1 MAGFMWK
8 MVDVL
13 MDVLFSYKPCLG
25 NVFAWSFIPCQCL
38 FWYVDLLLSLSASSQ
53 WWQAGAY
60 LHCNGQLKCIVPGGS
75 SNYEIVRVPGGSGP
89 VYHSSQR
96 LNQSPGLSRQ
106 APLTAVTRSNT
117 IRIELQFRKTSSK
130 HHEKTK
136 GNVLCGGAMKLLKLH
151 TKSRKSRTWLLT
163 TEPGFLH
170 TNHLHQIR
178 WTLQHH
184 S

>member
-1 MAGFMWK
+1 
-8 MVDVL
+8 MV
-13 MDVLFSYKPCLG
+13 FYP
-25 NVFAWSFIPCQCL
+25 
-38 FWYVDLLLSLSASSQ
+38 LSVPPLVCRFTPVPISKQPVVASRRLSALQ
-53 WWQAGAY
+53 WPAEVYCAR
-60 LHCNGQLKCIVPGGS
+60 GS

-151 TKSRKSRTWLLT
+151 TKSRKQQNLT
-163 TEPGFLH
+163 A
-170 TNHLHQIR
+170 
-178 WTLQHH
+178 
-184 S
+184 